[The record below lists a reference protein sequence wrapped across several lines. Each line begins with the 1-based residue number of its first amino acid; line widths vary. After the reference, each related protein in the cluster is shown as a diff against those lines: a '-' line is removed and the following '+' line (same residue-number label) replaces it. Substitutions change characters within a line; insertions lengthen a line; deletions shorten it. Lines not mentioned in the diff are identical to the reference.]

1 MRNTSLTI
9 TAPNLFSPK
18 SAQSAERKGDIK
30 TNLPIVTQFANDR
43 TNSNYK
49 DNFMSWA
56 AV

>member
-1 MRNTSLTI
+1 MRNTSFAI
-9 TAPNLFSPK
+9 TVSLSYPPI
-18 SAQSAERKGDIK
+18 SALSAERKGDIK

-49 DNFMSWA
+49 DNFMLWA